1 MSRNQRV
8 SYPSCWRTTDK
19 TLFVNETL
27 CAASVPM
34 KKRQIHVCS
43 QRILRMVVTR
53 RVPGDCRTPRDC
65 PLSTGRAGWKRVR
78 QTVSDVH
85 TQKGAM
91 VRGLSDRGQLRRG
104 VPQQP
109 AREAAWL
116 ARGTTATEGKGCSP
130 LVALSDAGAP
140 SMSCKAWDW
149 ALLRVH
155 HSQAK
160 KAGQGGGVDGGL
172 AHARASAGAVKN
184 FPDSTGFSGKNSS
197 H

>member
-1 MSRNQRV
+1 MNDLLYLISGRGV
-8 SYPSCWRTTDK
+8 YPHIVYITTFI
-19 TLFVNETL
+19 TL
-27 CAASVPM
+27 SVGCVYPE
-34 KKRQIHVCS
+34 
-43 QRILRMVVTR
+43 
-53 RVPGDCRTPRDC
+53 
-65 PLSTGRAGWKRVR
+65 
-78 QTVSDVH
+78 
-85 TQKGAM
+85 GAM

-160 KAGQGGGVDGGL
+160 KAGQGGGVDGQCC
-172 AHARASAGAVKN
+172 
-184 FPDSTGFSGKNSS
+184 
-197 H
+197 